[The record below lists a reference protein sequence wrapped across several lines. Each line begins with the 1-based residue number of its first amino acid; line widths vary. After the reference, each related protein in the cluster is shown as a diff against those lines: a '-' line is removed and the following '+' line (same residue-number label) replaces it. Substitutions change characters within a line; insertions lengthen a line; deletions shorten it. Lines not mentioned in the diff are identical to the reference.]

1 MENKITKTDKT
12 LIADSTYKQ
21 LLSEIGQVIA
31 EGRKQV
37 LKAVNTT
44 MLQMYWSI
52 GRHIVEYEQNGELRA
67 QYGRSLL
74 SSISK
79 DLTEQ
84 YGTGFNRNNLQY
96 MRKLY
101 LAFPNCTTLSC
112 KLSWSH
118 YIEILKSDDP
128 LEISFY
134 IRQCE
139 EEQWSVRAL
148 KRQMDS
154 MLFQRL
160 ALSKDKEGVLQLA
173 KEGHVF
179 NKPEDLLHD
188 PYVLEFLQMPE
199 QNKYKEDELEQK
211 ICENMKDFLLE
222 MGKGFAFIKSQ
233 YHIALAGRHFH
244 CDLVFYHCIL
254 KCYVLIDLKRGEI
267 QHEDIGQMN
276 LYLNYFKHE
285 VCQSDDNPPVGI
297 ILGAKKDEIVM
308 EYALEGI
315 TNNLFAARYQLYLPK
330 REDFQAQMDHILQ
343 QEEKENDIVEG
354 INEGVNEGVNEGIN
368 LR

>member
-1 MENKITKTDKT
+1 MEDEILKMEEIQPVNG
-12 LIADSTYKQ
+12 AYKQ
-21 LLSEIGQVIA
+21 LLTDIGQLIA
-31 EGRKQV
+31 NGRKQV
-37 LKAVNTT
+37 LSTVNTA
-44 MLQMYWSI
+44 MLQMYWGI
-52 GRHIVEYEQNGELRA
+52 GQYIVEFEQNGEIRA
-67 QYGRSLL
+67 QYGKSLL
-74 SSISK
+74 STISK
-79 DLTEQ
+79 DLTQ
-84 YGTGFNRNNLQY
+84 LYGSGFNRNNLQY

-101 LAFPNCTTLSC
+101 MAFPNCTTLSC

-118 YIEILKSDDP
+118 YIELLKADDP
-128 LEISFY
+128 LEIAFY
-134 IRQCE
+134 MRQCE
-139 EEQWSVRAL
+139 QEQWSVRIL
-148 KRQMDS
+148 KRQMNS

-173 KEGHVF
+173 QEGNIV
-179 NKPEDLLHD
+179 NQPEDLLRD
-188 PYVLEFLQMPE
+188 PYVLEFLQLPE
-199 QNKYKEDELEQK
+199 KPKYSEGDLEQK

-233 YHIALAGRHFH
+233 YPINMAGRHFR

-285 VCQSDDNPPVGI
+285 VCQPDDNLPIGI
-297 ILGAKKDEIVM
+297 VLGAKKDEVVM

-330 REDFQAQMDHILQ
+330 REDFQARMDYIMQ
-343 QEEKENDIVEG
+343 QEDKMKE
-354 INEGVNEGVNEGIN
+354 
-368 LR
+368 